1 MVLPETLFD
10 CNTKLDCIDFF
21 NLHRHGRSPQQD
33 AMFALE
39 KMHFNN
45 PFVTASV
52 LLSADQEN
60 RLMTVYSNPEV
71 VLDWTEYCSILTVK
85 QIHFVGW

>member
-1 MVLPETLFD
+1 MVLPKTLFD

-52 LLSADQEN
+52 LLSEEQER

>member
-1 MVLPETLFD
+1 MVLPESL
-10 CNTKLDCIDFF
+10 LDCTTKVDCSDFF
-21 NLHRHGRSPQQD
+21 NRCRTDRTPQQD
-33 AMFALE
+33 AMFALQ

-52 LLSADQEN
+52 MLSEEQE
-60 RLMTVYSNPEV
+60 RQLMAIHNNPEV
-71 VLDWTEYCSILTVK
+71 VLDWTEYCSTLTIK